1 VFSKVK
7 LDLLAKP
14 KHTVSRYT
22 THHFISSPGQ
32 IQSLTYNHLLLYKSL
47 QAHPLRAN
55 LKSFKAFQG
64 AQGGVSAA
72 SSLAIKAGQQHRPK
86 SAVVREKLRY
96 QGIGEYLRQ
105 KRKQEREEGS
115 DGGSSRDG

>member
-14 KHTVSRYT
+14 KHHVSKYT

-64 AQGGVSAA
+64 AQGVSAA

-105 KRKQEREEGS
+105 KRQQEREEGS
-115 DGGSSRDG
+115 DGGSSREGK